1 MTSDDLCFQTATEV
15 IAAFNAR
22 TLSPV
27 ELMDAIIDRC
37 ERVNPSVSAFTY
49 TFFDRA
55 REQAREA
62 EKAYAAGTA
71 RALEGVPCVIKDLH
85 PVEGEITTWG
95 SRVYEGVPADYTVPT
110 VQRLFDAGIIMHAR
124 STTSEF
130 AHTGHG
136 HSPLW
141 GVTRNP
147 WNLELSPGGSSAGAG
162 TSVCAGLTTIADGTD
177 GGGSVRIPASACG
190 VFGYKPPFGRN
201 PVNLIA
207 TNWEPI
213 LHFGPITR
221 SVADGALMQNVMSG
235 QHVDDITTLRET
247 VVLPERFESFRGA
260 KVAVSM
266 DLGYFEV
273 DEEVQKN
280 TQAAFEVFESE
291 LGCTVTEVDLGWTYS
306 AYDAWV
312 THWQGLFSAIA
323 GHYLPRWQYEMDPV
337 VVNLLKTGDTHSAA
351 RVRQI
356 EFVATDMYRTL
367 GPILEEHDVLLCPT
381 LAVAANGGRTWRR
394 RHRFHHQRQAG
405 RCHAA
410 MGNDLSLQPGQP
422 MPRRKRAERLREQRR
437 THRPSDRGAHLRRP
451 DGVPRCGC
459 LRGGPGPGG
468 ARGRRSEWTAARC
481 CLRNGARGILGA
493 AIKGS

>member
-147 WNLELSPGGSSAGAG
+147 WNLDLSPGGSSAGAG

-381 LAVAANGGRTWRR
+381 LAVAATAAEHGGDDTDFTINGKPVDAMLQWAMTYPFNLVSQCPVASVPSGFASNGVPTGLQIVGRTYDDLTVFR
-394 RHRFHHQRQAG
+394 
-405 RCHAA
+405 AA
-410 MGNDLSLQPGQP
+410 
-422 MPRRKRAERLREQRR
+422 AAFE
-437 THRPSDRGAHLRRP
+437 
-451 DGVPRCGC
+451 
-459 LRGGPGPGG
+459 
-468 ARGRRSEWTAARC
+468 AARPW
-481 CLRNGARGILGA
+481 RSARPPV
-493 AIKGS
+493 

>member
-1 MTSDDLCFQTATEV
+1 MSRDHELCFLTASEA
-15 IAAFNAR
+15 IAGFKAGKF
-22 TLSPV
+22 SPV
-27 ELMDAIIDRC
+27 ELMQATIERC
-37 ERVNPSVSAFTY
+37 EQINPRINAFTY
-49 TFFDRA
+49 TFFERA
-55 REQAREA
+55 LDQAKEA
-62 EKAYAAGTA
+62 EAAYKRGNP
-71 RALEGVPCVIKDLH
+71 RPLEGIPTVIKDLH
-85 PVEGEITTWG
+85 PVAGEITTWG
-95 SRVYEGVPADYTVPT
+95 SKIYEGVPAEYTVPT

-147 WNLELSPGGSSAGAG
+147 WNLDMSPGGSSAGAG
-162 TSVCAGLTTIADGTD
+162 AAVCSGMTTIADGTD

-235 QHVDDITTLRET
+235 QHVDDITTLRENL
-247 VVLPERFESFRGA
+247 VLPETFEAISGW
-260 KVAVSM
+260 KVAYSV

-273 DEEVQKN
+273 DAEVRKN
-280 TQAAFEVFESE
+280 TLQAVDAFKSD
-291 LGCTVTEVDLGWTYS
+291 LGCEVTEVDLGWTYET
-306 AYDAWV
+306 YDAWI

-337 VVNLLKTGDTHSAA
+337 VVNLLKTGATHSAA

-367 GPILEEHDVLLCPT
+367 GPILEDYDIFVCPS
-381 LAVAANGGRTWRR
+381 LAVPATPAEHSGDDPDFTINGKKVD
-394 RHRFHHQRQAG
+394 
-405 RCHAA
+405 A
-410 MGNDLSLQPGQP
+410 MLQWAMTYPFNLVSQCP
-422 MPRRKRAERLREQRR
+422 VASV
-437 THRPSDRGAHLRRP
+437 PSGFASN
-451 DGVPRCGC
+451 GVPTG
-459 LRGGPGPGG
+459 LQIT
-468 ARGRRSEWTAARC
+468 ARTYDDVRVFRAAAAFEAARPWRDNKPQ
-481 CLRNGARGILGA
+481 L
-493 AIKGS
+493 